1 MKTAIYVDFG
11 SAVRVATFKGTL
23 HINVSDKIFH
33 TAMWCAEATIT
44 RWQASCFP
52 NSIRLYV
59 NINNNTNVAFMII
72 VTIIFHET
80 YVIGY

>member
-1 MKTAIYVDFG
+1 MQDEHFRSFSNQIINLHELSVVKTAIYVDFG

-33 TAMWCAEATIT
+33 TAMCCAEATIT

-52 NSIRLYV
+52 NSIRLY
-59 NINNNTNVAFMII
+59 I
-72 VTIIFHET
+72 
-80 YVIGY
+80 YK